1 MKKPNL
7 SPSEEFSK
15 ISNLSSSSDKSH
27 SSIIA
32 SHPSYPRGFHFL
44 DDAYEA
50 KDNLIHID
58 NYKLVKKMTWLKFSF
73 VVLPLALLVFLASN
87 FHNISSY
94 TPGIKTKNIAVFNL
108 LNIDDPHNPF
118 KILATE
124 NNVDFSLFSLS
135 YSQFLAQKDF
145 FSKTK
150 PSKSTNIQDVLER
163 DTQLEKFEQ
172 QETAIFELLHE
183 EKKYQTQLDF
193 YFQQMKNE
201 KNPQHIRQQFFYEFV
216 FLVKAHQQFNNSNL
230 QLYPIKA
237 SYVKIKELEY
247 AYLNLVEHNVM
258 SQLTLTALIVASHPT
273 FSKYDQRH

>member
-27 SSIIA
+27 SSVIA
-32 SHPSYPRGFHFL
+32 PQSSYPRGFHFL

-73 VVLPLALLVFLASN
+73 IVLPLSLLVFLASH
-87 FHNISSY
+87 FHNISFY
-94 TPGIKTKNIAVFNL
+94 TPSIKTKNIAVFNL

-135 YSQFLAQKDF
+135 YSQFLAQRDF

-150 PSKSTNIQDVLER
+150 PSKSTNTHDVLKR
-163 DTQLEKFEQ
+163 DIQLEKFDQ
-172 QETAIFELLHE
+172 QETAIFVLLYE
-183 EKKYQTQLDF
+183 DKKYQQQLDF

-201 KNPQHIRQQFFYEFV
+201 KNPQNIRRQFFYEFV
-216 FLVKAHQQFNNSNL
+216 FLVKAYQQFNNNNF
-230 QLYPIKA
+230 QLYPINA
-237 SYVKIKELEY
+237 SYAKIKELEY
-247 AYLNLVEHNVM
+247 VYFNLVEHNVM
-258 SQLTLTALIVASHPT
+258 NQPTLTALIVASHPQDMT
-273 FSKYDQRH
+273 NAIK